1 MSIYVFDSNSLSAIL
16 NHYYPA
22 RFPTFWQKYNQKST
36 AKEIGSVREVQNELI
51 ERFDKKDLAIFTNQ
65 NKDFFAEPTT
75 DELSFIT
82 QIYTVAHFQHNLE
95 NKKLLKGGAFA
106 DPFVIAKAKVLEATV
121 VTEEYFKPNGAK
133 VPNICQ
139 HFKIPVLN
147 FEGFLEKEGWSF

>member
-22 RFPTFWQKYNQKST
+22 RFPTFWQKFNQKSK
-36 AKEIGSVREVQNELI
+36 ANGIGSVREVQNELI
-51 ERFDKKDLAIFTNQ
+51 ERFDKKDLAIFTDQ

-82 QIYTVAHFQHNLE
+82 QIYSVSHFQHNLE
-95 NKKLLKGGAFA
+95 NRKLLKGGAFA
-106 DPFVIAKAKVLEATV
+106 DPFVVAKANILKATV

-133 VPNICQ
+133 LPNICN
-139 HFKIPVLN
+139 HFNITVLN
-147 FEGFLEKEGWSF
+147 LKGFLETENWSF